1 MEKKPDNTEAV
12 SITIGQVSRRIDK
25 LDTITNDISC
35 IHGMKK
41 VLDRVTSL
49 ENELR
54 RLKKKD
60 RKRLGK
66 WTHK

>member
-1 MEKKPDNTEAV
+1 MEKKPDNTETV
-12 SITIGQVSRRIDK
+12 EITISPASCGIDK
-25 LDTITNDISC
+25 LDTITNDISY
-35 IHGMKK
+35 IHGMNK

-60 RKRLGK
+60 RKLLGK